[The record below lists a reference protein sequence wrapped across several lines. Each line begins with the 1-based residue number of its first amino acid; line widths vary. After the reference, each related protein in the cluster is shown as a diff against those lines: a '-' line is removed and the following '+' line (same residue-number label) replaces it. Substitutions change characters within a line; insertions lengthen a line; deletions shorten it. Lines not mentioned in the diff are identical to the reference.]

1 MTGKKYIAYWRNDDI
16 LCIKEGSNKI
26 GELRLAAIFAPALSA
41 SVSSCAK
48 KQALGFLLGF
58 QQFSIHFTIEPDFER
73 GL

>member
-1 MTGKKYIAYWRNDDI
+1 

-48 KQALGFLLGF
+48 RQALGFF
-58 QQFSIHFTIEPDFER
+58 IRFSAVFRRKINGKLKLAQST
-73 GL
+73 GT